1 MRNSLLV
8 LLLAAAVMMVA
19 PTAAKA
25 DISYNLTVDHCTG
38 GCGTSALNPGATVLL
53 QDQGGGSVKVTVT
66 LNDGNKFV
74 NTGAGLQNT
83 FDFNLNGFSSV
94 SGISVATAGFS
105 SAGNTAGSYH
115 FDGFGDFMYSIVW
128 GSQGGGNASNSNPLV
143 FTVTAVGLTEGSF
156 AQNSTGG
163 APSTFFGA
171 DVLSGTTGNTG
182 PIGGG
187 SLTSTPEPAS
197 LALFSAGLI
206 GLGGLIRRRK

>member
-1 MRNSLLV
+1 MRKSLLV
-8 LLLAAAVMMVA
+8 LLLAAAVVMVA
-19 PTAAKA
+19 PTAKA
-25 DISYNLTVDHCTG
+25 DTTYNLTIDHCTG
-38 GCGTSALNPGATVLL
+38 GCGTSALNHGATVLL
-53 QDQGGGSVKVTVT
+53 QNQGGGSVKVTVT
-66 LNDGNKFV
+66 LNNGNKFV
-74 NTGAGLQNT
+74 NTGAGLQNA
-83 FDFNLNGFSSV
+83 FDFNLNGISSV
-94 SGISVATAGFS
+94 TGISVATTGFS

-156 AQNSTGG
+156 AQNSAGG

-187 SLTSTPEPAS
+187 TLTPTPEPAS
-197 LALFSAGLI
+197 LALFSAGLV